1 MRKRPPTD
9 VTTPRDLY
17 TGRAGLYSVWMKL
30 FRHQQALRSLFEIS
44 GVLRSDLRI
53 LDAGCGSGATTLALI
68 SALRHQGYDYCSID
82 GFDLTPAMLNRF
94 RNAIRWL
101 HLERVEL
108 KEANVLTLQ
117 EQLPDSWTS
126 YDLVVCTSMLEY
138 LPPGTLE
145 KALASLRQRLNRDG
159 ALLVVVT
166 KKTTVA
172 KVMVEVAWRARAY
185 GADELRSA
193 LRSAGFSQVVFHRFP
208 ARFFWMNTTNHV
220 VTCGDGA
227 VF

>member
-30 FRHQQALRSLFEIS
+30 FRHQQALRSLFESS
-44 GVLRSDLRI
+44 GLLRSDLRI

-68 SALRHQGYDYCSID
+68 SALRHRGYDYRSID
-82 GFDLTPAMLNRF
+82 GFDLTPAMLTRF
-94 RNAIRWL
+94 RDAIRGL

-108 KEANVLTLQ
+108 EEANVLTLQ

-220 VTCGDGA
+220 VTSGDGA

>member
-68 SALRHQGYDYCSID
+68 SALRHRGYDYRSID
-82 GFDLTPAMLNRF
+82 GFDLTPAMLTRF
-94 RNAIRWL
+94 RDAIRGL

-108 KEANVLTLQ
+108 EEANVLTLQ

-166 KKTTVA
+166 KKTTLA
-172 KVMVEVAWRARAY
+172 KVMVEMAWSARTY

-193 LRSAGFSQVVFHRFP
+193 LRSAGFSHVVFHRFP

-220 VTCGDGA
+220 VTSGDGA

>member
-82 GFDLTPAMLNRF
+82 GFDLTPAMLTRF
-94 RNAIRWL
+94 RDAIRGP
-101 HLERVEL
+101 
-108 KEANVLTLQ
+108 TF
-117 EQLPDSWTS
+117 
-126 YDLVVCTSMLEY
+126 
-138 LPPGTLE
+138 
-145 KALASLRQRLNRDG
+145 G
-159 ALLVVVT
+159 A
-166 KKTTVA
+166 
-172 KVMVEVAWRARAY
+172 R
-185 GADELRSA
+185 
-193 LRSAGFSQVVFHRFP
+193 
-208 ARFFWMNTTNHV
+208 
-220 VTCGDGA
+220 
-227 VF
+227 

>member
-94 RNAIRWL
+94 RDAIRWL

-166 KKTTVA
+166 KKTPVA

-220 VTCGDGA
+220 VTSGDGA